1 MRLDFSLNIRDR
13 PGHLRP
19 GDNAQNARSPDY
31 PLCYDPLGHEMLG
44 RIVTL
49 HAVGV
54 AFFEIAGPDN
64 TRIIDQT
71 LRSVLACAL
80 EQVVISNFPN
90 QKSVAMPFEYY
101 RQEPLEFKQLQY
113 NIC

>member
-1 MRLDFSLNIRDR
+1 MLD
-13 PGHLRP
+13 
-19 GDNAQNARSPDY
+19 
-31 PLCYDPLGHEMLG
+31 

-54 AFFEIAGPDN
+54 AFFEIAGPD
-64 TRIIDQT
+64 TRNIDQT

-90 QKSVAMPFEYY
+90 QKSVAMLSSTTDRSLLSSSNRSSTVSFD
-101 RQEPLEFKQLQY
+101 FD
-113 NIC
+113 

>member
-1 MRLDFSLNIRDR
+1 
-13 PGHLRP
+13 
-19 GDNAQNARSPDY
+19 
-31 PLCYDPLGHEMLG
+31 MLG

-54 AFFEIAGPDN
+54 AFFEIAGPD
-64 TRIIDQT
+64 TRNIDQT

-90 QKSVAMPFEYY
+90 QKSVAMLSSTTDRSLLSSSNRSSTVSFD
-101 RQEPLEFKQLQY
+101 FD
-113 NIC
+113 

>member
-1 MRLDFSLNIRDR
+1 
-13 PGHLRP
+13 
-19 GDNAQNARSPDY
+19 
-31 PLCYDPLGHEMLG
+31 MLG

-54 AFFEIAGPDN
+54 AFFEIAGPD
-64 TRIIDQT
+64 TRNMDQT

-101 RQEPLEFKQLQY
+101 RQEPLEF
-113 NIC
+113 

>member
-1 MRLDFSLNIRDR
+1 
-13 PGHLRP
+13 
-19 GDNAQNARSPDY
+19 
-31 PLCYDPLGHEMLG
+31 MLG

-54 AFFEIAGPDN
+54 AFFEIAGPD
-64 TRIIDQT
+64 TRNIDQT

-90 QKSVAMPFEYY
+90 QKSVAMPFEYSTTD
-101 RQEPLEFKQLQY
+101 RSLLSSSNCSTISFD
-113 NIC
+113 

>member
-1 MRLDFSLNIRDR
+1 
-13 PGHLRP
+13 
-19 GDNAQNARSPDY
+19 
-31 PLCYDPLGHEMLG
+31 MLG

-54 AFFEIAGPDN
+54 AFFEIAGPD
-64 TRIIDQT
+64 TRNIDQP
-71 LRSVLACAL
+71 LRSVLAWAL

-101 RQEPLEFKQLQY
+101 RQEPLEF
-113 NIC
+113 